1 LADAPAERVV
11 RVLPDVP
18 AIDKTFDYLVP
29 DAVGDQ
35 VRVGT
40 VVRVQLHGRRV
51 GAWVVADGVEPP
63 PGVALRPLAK
73 VTGWGPAADLI
84 DLAHWAAGAG
94 PAAPRACS
102 APPRRTT
109 PFRLPG
115 PARTRRARAV
125 AAVPDE
131 LSTPPSP
138 ERTVC
143 ACPRGR
149 SLSGRAAAAGPAL
162 ILTASIGQARHLGLR
177 LRRAGVDVA
186 IMPKEWPLP
195 GQAPGWWWV
204 RGRRPGRR

>member
-1 LADAPAERVV
+1 MADAPAERVV

-84 DLAHWAAGAG
+84 DRH
-94 PAAPRACS
+94 
-102 APPRRTT
+102 RR
-109 PFRLPG
+109 
-115 PARTRRARAV
+115 V
-125 AAVPDE
+125 NV
-131 LSTPPSP
+131 
-138 ERTVC
+138 
-143 ACPRGR
+143 
-149 SLSGRAAAAGPAL
+149 
-162 ILTASIGQARHLGLR
+162 
-177 LRRAGVDVA
+177 LRR
-186 IMPKEWPLP
+186 
-195 GQAPGWWWV
+195 QRRRRSV
-204 RGRRPGRR
+204 RGRDAFPFDKRKDGDRLREALREVSREDVRIG